1 MALEAG
7 AAAILLTIVGWDRF
21 FGGLQS
27 PDLVWAAL
35 CFGGQVVAYAGYTLA
50 LRSITRSHSGPPVG
64 FVHAAGIVAAGFSP
78 VFTVS
83 PAGGFEVDK
92 QALLEM
98 DVSPEEATARVLA
111 TNVLEYI
118 VLAPAALAAALLV
131 LAGIGGSAEP
141 SLTLP
146 WLLVVPGLA
155 AAVWATSPGPSGR
168 LRSAR
173 GSGWLRR
180 GLAHAVAGA
189 TLARRVLVAFPSSAR
204 VLVGFSLYWI
214 GDIVTLW
221 AALRMFGV
229 QLPPPALVLAFATGY
244 ALTRRGLPAGGPGA
258 VEILLALALS
268 WLGGELSACILGV
281 FVYRLFNFWLPL
293 IPTFLLLARTPRA
306 LKELPRAEGRALAPR
321 ART

>member
-21 FGGLQS
+21 FGGLES
-27 PDLVWAAL
+27 PDLVWAAV
-35 CFGGQVVAYAGYTLA
+35 CFGGQATAYAGYTLA
-50 LRSITRSHSGPPVG
+50 LRSITRSQGGPPIG

-78 VFTVS
+78 VFTAT
-83 PAGGFEVDK
+83 PAGGFDVDRE
-92 QALLEM
+92 ALLGM
-98 DVSPEEATARVLA
+98 DVSTEEATARVLA
-111 TNVLEYI
+111 TNVLEYV

-131 LAGIGGSAEP
+131 LAGIGGSADP

-155 AAVWATSPGPSGR
+155 AAVWATSPAPSRR

-173 GSGWLRR
+173 GTGWLRR
-180 GLAHAVAGA
+180 GLAHAVAGG
-189 TLARRVLVAFPSSAR
+189 TLARRVLTAFPSGSS
-204 VLVGFSLYWI
+204 VLVGVSLYWS
-214 GDIVTLW
+214 GDILTLW

-229 QLPPPALVLAFATGY
+229 HLPLPALVLAFATGY

-268 WLGGELSACILGV
+268 WLGGQLSACILGV

-293 IPTFLLLARTPRA
+293 IPTFFLLVRMPRA
-306 LKELPRAEGRALAPR
+306 LKELPRAEGRTLAPR